1 MTGGLERMQMDL
13 NLTYYWPFIK
23 LGATDVWRH
32 KTRSFL
38 TMLGMVFGV
47 GSVIAMLAV
56 GEGASHQALESIKRL
71 GSQNIMVS
79 SVKPAASVS
88 AGSAQATQMDV
99 YGLLDEDDARIRE
112 TVPGVADTV
121 PARMVRRAARFNDRA
136 LDLRVVET
144 VPSWFEVVRRPVLA
158 GRVLKKEDCD
168 ARATAHDNQ
177 ARANVCVLTEFGV
190 RHLLAGEKVV
200 GQHIRLGSAL
210 FEVVGIVKNEESG
223 NVRAPDSD
231 ADVYISMEAGRRIF
245 GIASIRWISGT
256 RQGEKLELSEIIVRM
271 RSTADVEPGAKAID
285 SMLRR
290 FHKKPDFKID
300 VPLSLLREAEK
311 TKRTYNIVLGAIAG
325 ISLLVGG
332 IGIMNIMLASVTERT
347 KEIGIRRAIGARK
360 SRIVVQF
367 LINTCVLSITGGAVG
382 VAVGVAIPFAITF
395 FSGMPTLI
403 RLYSMALAFGI
414 SVGTGVVFGLYPAL
428 RAASLDPIEALRH
441 E

>member
-1 MTGGLERMQMDL
+1 MYRLKQSL
-13 NLTYYWPFIK
+13 SFYWPFIR

-71 GSQNIMVS
+71 GSQNIMIS
-79 SVKPAASVS
+79 SVKPTSEDGPNVQQGARLA
-88 AGSAQATQMDV
+88 V
-99 YGLLDEDDARIRE
+99 YGLLYDDETRIRE
-112 TVPGVADTV
+112 TVPGVEKTV
-121 PARMVRRAARFNDRA
+121 PARMVRRNARYNER
-136 LDLRVVET
+136 LLELRVVET
-144 VPSWFEVVRRPVLA
+144 VPSWFEVVPRPVLA
-158 GRVLKKEDCD
+158 GRVLGDGD
-168 ARATAHDNQ
+168 MDS
-177 ARANVCVLTEFGV
+177 RANVCVLTEFGV
-190 RHLLAGEKVV
+190 RKLLAAEEVL
-200 GQHIRLGSAL
+200 GQHVRLGSGV
-210 FEVVGIVKNEESG
+210 FEVVGIVKNESG
-223 NVRAPDSD
+223 GSVRAPDSEAD
-231 ADVYISMEAGRRIF
+231 AYIPMSTGSHLF
-245 GIASIRWISGT
+245 GVANSRPISGGVESE
-256 RQGEKLELSEIIVRM
+256 RVELSQIIVKM
-271 RSTADVEPGAKAID
+271 TGTDVVEAGAKAVEAV
-285 SMLRR
+285 LKR

-367 LINTCVLSITGGAVG
+367 LINTCVLSIGGGLAGLV
-382 VAVGVAIPFAITF
+382 VGVAIPIAITF
-395 FSGMPTLI
+395 FTAMPTVI
-403 RLYSMALAFGI
+403 QPYSMLLAFGI
-414 SVGTGVVFGLYPAL
+414 SVGVGIVFGLYPAL